1 MSFDEHLRQFFSKPR
16 TLQAQLYEPAAK
28 EIQDVCAIVIPALA
42 KCLSAGCQKLISH
55 MAGNT
60 LVGVPLWAV
69 ATEPKFFK
77 EARPHLRKHMW
88 TKMFGSD
95 SYGSGRTDLYT
106 LDLKELSL
114 AMWRHVI
121 ANRVRVCHDPPRN
134 FRNFN
139 SRRGRC
145 TSWITDV
152 NYNGTAVKKSDGNW
166 MQIMGADAK
175 PRFEYRLC
183 IEPNY
188 DRTFL

>member
-1 MSFDEHLRQFFSKPR
+1 MTSFDAHLREFFSKPR

-42 KCLSAGCQKLISH
+42 RVLSADCQKLISH
-55 MAGNT
+55 MVGNT
-60 LVGVPLWAV
+60 PAGVPLWAV

-77 EARPHLRKHMW
+77 DVRPHLRKHMW
-88 TKMFGSD
+88 TKMIGGD

-121 ANRVRVCHDPPRN
+121 ANRVRAWHDPPRN
-134 FRNFN
+134 FK
-139 SRRGRC
+139 SRHGRRASC
-145 TSWITDV
+145 ITDV
-152 NYNGTAVKKSDGNW
+152 NCSGTAVKKSDGYW
-166 MQIMGADAK
+166 MQIKGANAT
-175 PRFEYRLC
+175 PRFDYSLC

-188 DRTFL
+188 D